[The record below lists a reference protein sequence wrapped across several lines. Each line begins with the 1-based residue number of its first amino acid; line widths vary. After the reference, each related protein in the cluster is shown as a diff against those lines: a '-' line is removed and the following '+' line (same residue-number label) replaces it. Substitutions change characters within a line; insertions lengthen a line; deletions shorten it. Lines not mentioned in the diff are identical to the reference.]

1 MPSSLNGT
9 GVTFNDGTT
18 QSTAAVA
25 GGGYNL
31 TVFTSSGTWTK
42 PTGLKAVKVTVIG
55 AGGNGGTA
63 FGPYAGVHGGSGGG
77 GGGAI
82 EEIQSPSIPGPVSVT
97 VGTAPSKTSSFGSF
111 LSATG
116 GTNGANSAP
125 NDDAPSAI
133 TPGGAG
139 FGGDVNFNGGS
150 TKVRLRGGD
159 AALGF
164 GFGSFNAASNGNDGL
179 VGLLYG
185 GGGSGGI
192 APGTRPGGAGAAGI
206 VVVEEFY

>member
-18 QSTAAVA
+18 QSTAAVG

-42 PTGLKAVKVTVIG
+42 PAGLKAVKVTVIG
-55 AGGNGGTA
+55 AGGNGGT
-63 FGPYAGVHGGSGGG
+63 GIGSPYSESGTPGGG

-82 EEIQSPSIPGPVSVT
+82 EEIQAPSIPGPVSVT
-97 VGTAPSKTSSFGSF
+97 VGTAPSKTSSFGAF

-116 GTNGANSAP
+116 GGNGANSPAP
-125 NDDAPSAI
+125 INVN
-133 TPGGAG
+133 PGGAG
-139 FGGDVNFNGGS
+139 SGGDINVDGQTTNALSTGGF
-150 TKVRLRGGD
+150 

-164 GFGSFNAASNGNDGL
+164 GMGAISPASGDRPGNNG
-179 VGLLYG
+179 VLYG
-185 GGGSGGI
+185 GGATGGRMGGNT
-192 APGTRPGGAGAAGI
+192 PNKPGGTGAAGI

>member
-18 QSTAAVA
+18 QSTAAVG
-25 GGGYNL
+25 GGGYNVA
-31 TVFTSSGTWTK
+31 VFTSSGTWTK
-42 PTGLKAVKVTVIG
+42 PAGIKAVKVTVIG

-63 FGPYAGVHGGSGGG
+63 SSDQYSQIGMPGGG

-82 EEIQSPSIPGPVSVT
+82 EEIQAPSIPGPVSVT
-97 VGTAPSKTSSFGSF
+97 VGTAPSKTSSFGAF

-116 GTNGANSAP
+116 GGNGANSPAP
-125 NDDAPSAI
+125 TNV

-139 FGGDVNFNGGS
+139 SGGDINVSGQITSFGTPGGF
-150 TKVRLRGGD
+150 

-164 GFGSFNAASNGNDGL
+164 GVGANSPSAGDRSGNNG
-179 VGLLYG
+179 VLYG
-185 GGGSGGI
+185 GGATGGRMGGNT
-192 APGTRPGGAGAAGI
+192 PTKPGGTGAAGI